1 MKLTVAA
8 WPSWLLESPATLL
21 ITAWLYRPSEGASGY
36 MIYSSG
42 AALEK
47 AVTKPH
53 LSGGLCFRVCTYV
66 LFK

>member
-36 MIYSSG
+36 IIYSSG

-47 AVTKPH
+47 EGCNKATPFWRPVLSCLHICAV
-53 LSGGLCFRVCTYV
+53 
-66 LFK
+66 